1 MLSLRRNVFRAYWSM
16 SEVWGL
22 MAQFAVENDFEYDAV
37 VLARPDVW
45 FHLDI
50 DLPRYVRDTSNAFLV
65 PID

>member
-1 MLSLRRNVFRAYWSM
+1 M